1 MQRFIK
7 EEGYTINIAN
17 KKPLINKA
25 RASKRVSYCKEQL
38 RRLKNKEFSLRK
50 IMFSDE
56 SGVEAGKG
64 ARSEYYRKKGQ
75 KRG

>member
-1 MQRFIK
+1 
-7 EEGYTINIAN
+7 
-17 KKPLINKA
+17 
-25 RASKRVSYCKEQL
+25 
-38 RRLKNKEFSLRK
+38 
-50 IMFSDE
+50 MFSDE